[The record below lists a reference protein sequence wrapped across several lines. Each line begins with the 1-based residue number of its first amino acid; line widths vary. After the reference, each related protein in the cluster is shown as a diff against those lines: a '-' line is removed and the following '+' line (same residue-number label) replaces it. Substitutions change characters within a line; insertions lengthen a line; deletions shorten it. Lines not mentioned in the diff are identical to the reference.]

1 MKESDQEDSVPAGR
15 TQKGTSPTPSMVAL
29 NSSSSWKDPGGDFPP
44 PHPDSG
50 LECLTQPGFVLA
62 QKPGQVLPGCVTENF
77 LISGRDLV
85 LQED

>member
-50 LECLTQPGFVLA
+50 LECLTQLGRSRRELSPAPYPMVA
-62 QKPGQVLPGCVTENF
+62 QNASPSQAL
-77 LISGRDLV
+77 S
-85 LQED
+85 